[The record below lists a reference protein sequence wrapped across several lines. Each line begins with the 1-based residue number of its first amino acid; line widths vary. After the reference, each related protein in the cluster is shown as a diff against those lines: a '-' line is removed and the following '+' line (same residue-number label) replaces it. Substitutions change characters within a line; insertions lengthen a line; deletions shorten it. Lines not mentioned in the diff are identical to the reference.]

1 MTNDFI
7 LAQSE
12 LVYST
17 EQLDIESLLK
27 FVELLKD
34 KKESGW
40 SPEMIETHLV
50 ANISHRIKAQYPKL
64 RKFERIGIAE
74 EMIQAILQRII
85 DLKLFV

>member
-1 MTNDFI
+1 MTDDFI

-12 LVYST
+12 LIYST
-17 EQLDIESLLK
+17 EQLELDALLK
-27 FVELLKD
+27 FADLLKE
-34 KKESGW
+34 KKEAGW

-74 EMIQAILQRII
+74 EMIQTILQRII